1 MKKINIIT
9 ILFLIYLAVMAGFG
23 WTRFSEAGDY
33 LEYFAILGVS
43 LIVIF
48 LMRFFLTKKKKY
60 REENRKKRE
69 ASDRRCYRDDQI
81 L

>member
-9 ILFLIYLAVMAGFG
+9 VLLLIYLAVMASLG
-23 WTRFSEAGDY
+23 WTRFSEAGEY
-33 LEYFAILGVS
+33 MEYFGILGAS
-43 LIVIF
+43 LLAIV
-48 LMRFFLTKKKKY
+48 LLRFFLIKKKKF
-60 REENRKKRE
+60 REESRKKRE